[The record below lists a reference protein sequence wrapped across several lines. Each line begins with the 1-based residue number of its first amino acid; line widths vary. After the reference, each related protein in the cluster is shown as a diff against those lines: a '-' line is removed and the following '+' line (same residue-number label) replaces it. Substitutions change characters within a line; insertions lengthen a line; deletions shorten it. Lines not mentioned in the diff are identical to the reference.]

1 MTSHLSDPPG
11 DPTLPAL
18 MWRNA
23 REFGHLP
30 ALSWRAPGG
39 GWTSM
44 TWARAR
50 ERVAELATGLAALG
64 VRRGER
70 VLLMMSNRPE
80 HWLSDQA
87 LVHLGAVP
95 VSVYG
100 TAAPEQIAH
109 IARHSGARLA
119 IVDGAGELA
128 RWGPLLDARVGRL
141 ERLVV
146 VDPPSAGAEPPPAA
160 AIPPAAPASADGAPA
175 PAGSAVTTAPAPP
188 APRPAPFTSYADV
201 VAEGARRFDS
211 PRFEGWWRQGRPDDP
226 ATVVY
231 TSGTSGEPKG
241 VVTTHRQV
249 VVSGAALDRKLGVAA
264 HGAHIC
270 YLPFA
275 HIAERML
282 GLYMPLLRVSHVY
295 FCADPAEVAG
305 AVREVRPEEFFGVPR
320 VWEKLTV
327 AARGAL
333 AALPAERR
341 AAVHAAGE
349 TARAWVA
356 ARERGQEPEPAL
368 AAAYDQVKRE
378 VLEPLLA
385 VMGFDRLAW
394 AISAAA
400 PMPQDV
406 VRFWAGLGVVIL
418 DVWGMSEATGVCT
431 LNHHAGFRLGSVGS
445 PIDCV
450 EVRTAPD
457 GEIEVRGEVV
467 CGYLRAD
474 GSVARLGDADGWFAT
489 GDVGHL
495 DADGYLYVTDRKKE
509 LIITSTGKNVSPA
522 LVENTLKEHPL
533 IGQALVYGDRRSYL
547 VALLVLDP
555 DAAAAWAAGR
565 GVTAEGEALARHP
578 EVRAEVERAVTA
590 ANSRLNRTEQVKR
603 HRLLGREWGPA
614 TGELTPSL
622 KLRRHVIHATYAQ
635 VIEGMYE
642 M

>member
-1 MTSHLSDPPG
+1 MTLTSRLSDPPG

-18 MWRNA
+18 MRRNA
-23 REFGHLP
+23 EEFGDLP
-30 ALSWRAPGG
+30 ALSWRAPDG
-39 GWTSM
+39 GWASM
-44 TWARAR
+44 NWAETRR
-50 ERVAELATGLAALG
+50 RVGELAAGLAGLG

-70 VLLMMSNRPE
+70 VLMMMANRPE
-80 HWLSDQA
+80 HWLSDMA

-95 VSVYG
+95 ISVYG
-100 TAAPEQIAH
+100 TASPEQIAH
-109 IARHSGARLA
+109 IARHSGARRA
-119 IVDGAGELA
+119 IVDGERELA
-128 RWGPLLDARVGRL
+128 RWGPLLDRRTGLL

-146 VDPPSAGAEPPPAA
+146 VDPPPAA
-160 AIPPAAPASADGAPA
+160 DAAPVAAAPQATPDAPA
-175 PAGSAVTTAPAPP
+175 TPVTAEAPVTAQDPVA
-188 APRPAPFTSYADV
+188 AYGRVTAYADV
-201 VAEGARRFDS
+201 LADGARRFDPDAFEACWRRGS
-211 PRFEGWWRQGRPDDP
+211 PGDP

-241 VVTTHRQV
+241 VVATQRQV
-249 VVSGAALDRKLGVAA
+249 VVSGASLDRKLGVDP

-295 FCADPAEVAG
+295 FCADPGEVAQ

-333 AALPAERR
+333 ARLPAERQ
-341 AAVHAAGE
+341 AAVRAAGE

-356 ARERGQEPEPAL
+356 AREHGEEPTGAL
-368 AAAYDQVKRE
+368 ADAYARARRE
-378 VLEPLLA
+378 VLDPLLA
-385 VMGFDRLAW
+385 VMGFDRLTW

-406 VRFWAGLGVVIL
+406 VRFWTGLGVVIL

-431 LNHHAGFRLGSVGS
+431 LNHHGGFRLGSVGS
-445 PIDCV
+445 PIDRV
-450 EVRTAPD
+450 EVRIAAD

-467 CGYLRAD
+467 CGYLQED

-489 GDVGHL
+489 GDVGRL

-522 LVENTLKEHPL
+522 LVENTLKAHPL
-533 IGQALVYGDRRSYL
+533 IGQALVHGDRRSYL

-555 DAAAAWAAGR
+555 DATAAWAADQGIAA
-565 GVTAEGEALARHP
+565 GAGPLTHHP
-578 EVRAEVERAVTA
+578 AVRAEVERAVAA

-603 HRLLGREWGPA
+603 YRLLDREWGPE

-635 VIEGMYE
+635 VIEEMYE